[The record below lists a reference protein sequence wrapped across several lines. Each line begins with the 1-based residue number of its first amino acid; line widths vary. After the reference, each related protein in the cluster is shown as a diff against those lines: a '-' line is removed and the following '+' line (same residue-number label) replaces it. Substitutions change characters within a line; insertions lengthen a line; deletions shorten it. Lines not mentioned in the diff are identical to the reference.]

1 MKKKGILSLPQIIFK
16 SSNVGIVK
24 IAEKLDPITYMQR
37 QEVLDL
43 GQKTGISLNGESK
56 GKLNPTKSWSAVSLG
71 QIAMGHEVAVTALQL
86 AMAYSAIANGGYL
99 LKPLL

>member
-1 MKKKGILSLPQIIFK
+1 MSLPQIISF

-24 IAEKLDPITYMQR
+24 IAEKIGSNNLYATTR
-37 QEVLDL
+37 SF
-43 GQKTGISLNGESK
+43 GFGSKTGISLNGESK
-56 GKLNPTKSWSAVSLG
+56 GKLNPAKNWSAVSLG

-99 LKPLL
+99 LKPLLIKIF